1 MADDPIADLEARF
14 EAQAQAT
21 AAELQVLRTALRAVA
36 RPDEAHVEA
45 SRAKAELERENTE
58 LKAKLAAL
66 EHENADLTAKF
77 TALEHKHG
85 ALEHKHGELE
95 TVFAEHLRDMQ
106 HASTT
111 LAAKFNRLRGLENE
125 VIVSAPTRR
134 VIAPPAAGEPANNG
148 PFAEPVVAHSPAKEP
163 TAPKR
168 AGKSPTKNPAA
179 SKRSSESFTEKPAAA
194 KPARKDSMDKRTSEG
209 SDSERAAAKRRRCIY
224 DSDGSEPDVA
234 PSANVTPALAPDAPL
249 TDVARLEAGMDLTPA
264 LVDRFLN
271 DLRSRTEN
279 GICDVTKQV
288 CRILPASVLSSLMGS
303 GTPPPLPAAY
313 GGLLTAEI
321 IVLPL
326 FLEYPPNRKCLLRCS
341 RCCRNHWSVTMVF
354 GLHDATNSP
363 ATIVFLDPMDSWHD
377 EIAIRSRVR
386 AFLVK
391 VHKVHRP
398 LAKAK
403 LVLKEDYLKVQ
414 WQDHLNDSGI
424 WVLLNVYLALCACS
438 EARKIYPTSPYAT
451 CFYNVTLGHWLCEGV
466 QNAFGMTVQEKRRA
480 MLETLR
486 SD

>member
-1 MADDPIADLEARF
+1 
-14 EAQAQAT
+14 
-21 AAELQVLRTALRAVA
+21 
-36 RPDEAHVEA
+36 
-45 SRAKAELERENTE
+45 
-58 LKAKLAAL
+58 
-66 EHENADLTAKF
+66 
-77 TALEHKHG
+77 
-85 ALEHKHGELE
+85 
-95 TVFAEHLRDMQ
+95 MQ

-111 LAAKFNRLRGLENE
+111 LAAKFNRLRGLENDDDDDAPQA
-125 VIVSAPTRR
+125 IVSAPTTH

-148 PFAEPVVAHSPAKEP
+148 PLAEPVVAHSPAEEP
-163 TAPKR
+163 AAPKR
-168 AGKSPTKNPAA
+168 AGKSPTKTPVA
-179 SKRSSESFTEKPAAA
+179 SKRSSESFTDKPAAA
-194 KPARKDSMDKRTSEG
+194 KPARKDSMEKL
-209 SDSERAAAKRRRCIY
+209 Y
-224 DSDGSEPDVA
+224 DSDGSDPDVA
-234 PSANVTPALAPDAPL
+234 PSANITPAPAPDAPL
-249 TDVARLEAGMDLTPA
+249 SDVARLEARMDLTPA

-271 DLRSRTEN
+271 DLQSRTEN

-288 CRILPASVLSSLMGS
+288 CRMLPASVLSSLMGS

-313 GGLLTAEI
+313 GGLLSAEI

-326 FLEYPPNRKCLLRCS
+326 FLE
-341 RCCRNHWSVTMVF
+341 NHWSVTMVF

-377 EIAIRSRVR
+377 EIAVRSRVR

-398 LAKAK
+398 LAKVK
-403 LVLKEDYLKVQ
+403 LALKEDYLKVQ
-414 WQDHLNDSGI
+414 WQDNLNDSGI
-424 WVLLNVYLALCACS
+424 WVLLNVHLALCACS

-451 CFYNVTLGHWLCEGV
+451 CFYNVTLGHWLREGV